1 MSRLPSIRHP
11 VSFFDV
17 FTVTAVSIVVVAA
30 VLTVWHGTF
39 VRTEMAVFT
48 VLVFGWVA
56 WAINRILEE
65 SVHSSQR
72 DRRRNWRR

>member
-1 MSRLPSIRHP
+1 MARLPSVRRP

-30 VLTVWHGTF
+30 VLTIWHGTF
-39 VRTEMAVFT
+39 VRTEMGVFT

-56 WAINRILEE
+56 WAVNRILEE
-65 SVHSSQR
+65 SVQR
-72 DRRRNWRR
+72 SDRTRRDSRR